1 MIWISQLGC
10 VLGYVRVGSLRVLG
24 CEWLL
29 VLPLND
35 PICCFFG
42 VNVSLILFTAV
53 SLVVSN
59 ELILICYKDWR

>member
-1 MIWISQLGC
+1 M
-10 VLGYVRVGSLRVLG
+10 LGYVRVGVRVLG

-29 VLPLND
+29 VLTLND

-42 VNVSLILFTAV
+42 ASVLVILFTAA

-59 ELILICYKDWR
+59 ELILICDRTGGEMVHNF